1 MTNKTFEPVG
11 LLEIT
16 KQLADSAQAHVDRGR
31 KQVADLEDRLHSVL
45 DAKRDVASDYA
56 KQLDFAMKRNE
67 SLWKDGYRVGLENG
81 ERKGYDEGY
90 KAGRESEMKQQIDS
104 MTLDEVS
111 QELVSGGISVEDQ
124 DQLVD
129 DVEKIIADH
138 ETGSTTSHEQDIDE
152 DEPDQY
158 QPEPEKWG
166 GTK

>member
-1 MTNKTFEPVG
+1 MTNETFEPVG

-31 KQVADLEDRLHSVL
+31 KQVADFEDRLHSAL
-45 DAKRDVASDYA
+45 DAKRDVASDYSR
-56 KQLDFAMKRNE
+56 QLHASITHNDAM
-67 SLWKDGYRVGLENG
+67 WKSGYTV
-81 ERKGYDEGY
+81 GYDEGY
-90 KAGRESEMKQQIDS
+90 KAGRESEMQKQIDS

-129 DVEKIIADH
+129 DVAKMIEDK
-138 ETGSTTSHEQDIDE
+138 DE

-158 QPEPEKWG
+158 QPETEKWG

>member
-1 MTNKTFEPVG
+1 MTNEIFEPVG

-16 KQLADSAQAHVDRGR
+16 KQLKTSRNKLD
-31 KQVADLEDRLHSVL
+31 DLTERMQTAL
-45 DAKRDVASDYA
+45 DAKRDASSAMSDEL
-56 KQLDFAMKRNE
+56 QEVMKRNQAM
-67 SLWKDGYRVGLENG
+67 WKSGYTVGYE
-81 ERKGYDEGY
+81 EGY
-90 KAGRESEMKQQIDS
+90 KEGRDSEMKQHIDS

-129 DVEKIIADH
+129 DVAKMIEDK
-138 ETGSTTSHEQDIDE
+138 DE

-158 QPEPEKWG
+158 PPEPEKWG

>member
-1 MTNKTFEPVG
+1 MTNETFEPVG

-31 KQVADLEDRLHSVL
+31 KQVADLEDRMHSAL
-45 DAKRDVASDYA
+45 DAKRDVASDYSR
-56 KQLDFAMKRNE
+56 QLQDTIKHNDAM
-67 SLWKDGYRVGLENG
+67 WKSGYEVGMENG
-81 ERKGYDEGY
+81 LRKGYDEGY

-111 QELVSGGISVEDQ
+111 QELVRGGISVEDQ
-124 DQLVD
+124 DQLLD
-129 DVEKIIADH
+129 DVAKMIEDK
-138 ETGSTTSHEQDIDE
+138 DE

>member
-1 MTNKTFEPVG
+1 MTNKTFESEQVVG

-16 KQLADSAQAHVDRGR
+16 KQLADRGR
-31 KQVADLEDRLHSVL
+31 KQVADLEDRLHSAL
-45 DAKRDVASDYA
+45 DAKRDVASDYSR
-56 KQLDFAMKRNE
+56 QLHASITHNDAM
-67 SLWKDGYRVGLENG
+67 WKSGYTVGYE
-81 ERKGYDEGY
+81 EGY
-90 KAGRESEMKQQIDS
+90 KEGRDSEMKQHIDS

-129 DVEKIIADH
+129 DVAKMIEDK
-138 ETGSTTSHEQDIDE
+138 DE

-158 QPEPEKWG
+158 PPEPEKWG

>member
-1 MTNKTFEPVG
+1 MTNEIFEPVG

-16 KQLADSAQAHVDRGR
+16 KQLKTSRNKLD
-31 KQVADLEDRLHSVL
+31 DLTERMQTAL

-56 KQLDFAMKRNE
+56 NQLDTAMKRNE

-90 KAGRESEMKQQIDS
+90 KAASEKRDRELLEAHGYDID
-104 MTLDEVS
+104 E
-111 QELVSGGISVEDQ
+111 
-124 DQLVD
+124 LVD
-129 DVEKIIADH
+129 DVAKMIEDK
-138 ETGSTTSHEQDIDE
+138 DE

>member
-67 SLWKDGYRVGLENG
+67 SLWKDGYTVGYE
-81 ERKGYDEGY
+81 EGY
-90 KAGRESEMKQQIDS
+90 KEGRDSEMKQHIDS

-129 DVEKIIADH
+129 DVAKMIEDK
-138 ETGSTTSHEQDIDE
+138 DE

>member
-1 MTNKTFEPVG
+1 MTNEIFEPVG

-16 KQLADSAQAHVDRGR
+16 KQLKTSRNKLD
-31 KQVADLEDRLHSVL
+31 DLTERMQTAL
-45 DAKRDVASDYA
+45 DAKRDAASAMSDEL
-56 KQLDFAMKRNE
+56 QEVMKRNQAMWQ
-67 SLWKDGYRVGLENG
+67 S
-81 ERKGYDEGY
+81 GYDEGF
-90 KAGRESEMKQQIDS
+90 KAGRDSEMKQHIDS

-129 DVEKIIADH
+129 DVAKMIEDK
-138 ETGSTTSHEQDIDE
+138 DE

>member
-31 KQVADLEDRLHSVL
+31 KQVADLEDRLHSAL
-45 DAKRDVASDYA
+45 DAKRDVASDYSR
-56 KQLDFAMKRNE
+56 QLHASITHNDAM
-67 SLWKDGYRVGLENG
+67 WKSGYTVGYE
-81 ERKGYDEGY
+81 EGY
-90 KAGRESEMKQQIDS
+90 KEGRDSEMKQHIDS

-124 DQLVD
+124 DRLVD
-129 DVEKIIADH
+129 DVAKMIEDK
-138 ETGSTTSHEQDIDE
+138 DE

-158 QPEPEKWG
+158 QPETEKWG

>member
-1 MTNKTFEPVG
+1 MTNEIFEPVG

-31 KQVADLEDRLHSVL
+31 KQVADLEDRLHSAL

-56 KQLDFAMKRNE
+56 NQLDTAVKHNE
-67 SLWKDGYRVGLENG
+67 SLWKDGYTIGFENG

-90 KAGRESEMKQQIDS
+90 KAASEKRDRELLESHGIDIEP
-104 MTLDEVS
+104 LFENV
-111 QELVSGGISVEDQ
+111 Q
-124 DQLVD
+124 
-129 DVEKIIADH
+129 KIIADH
-138 ETGSTTSHEQDIDE
+138 ERDIDE

-158 QPEPEKWG
+158 PPETEKWG

>member
-1 MTNKTFEPVG
+1 MTNETFEPVG

-31 KQVADLEDRLHSVL
+31 KQVADLEDRMHSAL
-45 DAKRDVASDYA
+45 DAKRDVASDYSR
-56 KQLDFAMKRNE
+56 QLHASITHNDAM
-67 SLWKDGYRVGLENG
+67 WKSGYTVGYE
-81 ERKGYDEGY
+81 EGY
-90 KAGRESEMKQQIDS
+90 KEGRDSEMKQHIDS

-158 QPEPEKWG
+158 PPEPEKWG

>member
-1 MTNKTFEPVG
+1 MTNETFVPMG
-11 LLEIT
+11 LVELT
-16 KQLADSAQAHVDRGR
+16 KQVADSARANIKSKR
-31 KQVADLEDRLHSVL
+31 KQVDDLEDRLHSAL

-90 KAGRESEMKQQIDS
+90 KAGRESEMKRSSEQRDR
-104 MTLDEVS
+104 
-111 QELVSGGISVEDQ
+111 ELLESHGI
-124 DQLVD
+124 
-129 DVEKIIADH
+129 DVEPLFANVQKIIADH

-158 QPEPEKWG
+158 PPEPEKWG

>member
-67 SLWKDGYRVGLENG
+67 SLWKDGYTVGYE
-81 ERKGYDEGY
+81 EGY
-90 KAGRESEMKQQIDS
+90 KEGRDSEMQKQIDS

-129 DVEKIIADH
+129 DVAKMIEDK
-138 ETGSTTSHEQDIDE
+138 DE

>member
-16 KQLADSAQAHVDRGR
+16 KQLKTNRKSVD
-31 KQVADLEDRLHSVL
+31 DLEDRLHSAL
-45 DAKRDVASDYA
+45 DAKRDVASDYSR
-56 KQLDFAMKRNE
+56 QLQDTIKHNDAM
-67 SLWKDGYRVGLENG
+67 WKSGYEVGMENG
-81 ERKGYDEGY
+81 LRKGYDEGY
-90 KAGRESEMKQQIDS
+90 KAGRESEMQKQIDS

-129 DVEKIIADH
+129 DVAKMIEDK
-138 ETGSTTSHEQDIDE
+138 DE

-158 QPEPEKWG
+158 QPEQEKWG

>member
-1 MTNKTFEPVG
+1 MTNEIFEPVG

-16 KQLADSAQAHVDRGR
+16 KQLKTNRKSVD
-31 KQVADLEDRLHSVL
+31 DLEDRLHSAL
-45 DAKRDVASDYA
+45 DAKRDVASDYSR
-56 KQLDFAMKRNE
+56 QLHASITHNDAM
-67 SLWKDGYRVGLENG
+67 WKSGYTVGYE
-81 ERKGYDEGY
+81 EGY
-90 KAGRESEMKQQIDS
+90 KEGRDSEMKQHIDS

-129 DVEKIIADH
+129 DVAKMIEDK
-138 ETGSTTSHEQDIDE
+138 DE

-158 QPEPEKWG
+158 PPETEKWG

>member
-31 KQVADLEDRLHSVL
+31 KQVADLEDRLHSAL
-45 DAKRDVASDYA
+45 DAKRDVASDYSR
-56 KQLDFAMKRNE
+56 QLHASITHNDAM
-67 SLWKDGYRVGLENG
+67 WKSGYTVGYE
-81 ERKGYDEGY
+81 EGY
-90 KAGRESEMKQQIDS
+90 KEGRDSEMKQHIDS

-129 DVEKIIADH
+129 DVAKMIEDK
-138 ETGSTTSHEQDIDE
+138 DE

>member
-16 KQLADSAQAHVDRGR
+16 KQLKTNRKSVD
-31 KQVADLEDRLHSVL
+31 DLEDRLHSAL
-45 DAKRDVASDYA
+45 DAKRDVASDYSR
-56 KQLDFAMKRNE
+56 QLQDTIKHNDAM
-67 SLWKDGYRVGLENG
+67 WKSGYEVGMENG
-81 ERKGYDEGY
+81 LRKGYDEGY
-90 KAGRESEMKQQIDS
+90 KAGRESEMQKQIDS

-129 DVEKIIADH
+129 DVAKMIEDK
-138 ETGSTTSHEQDIDE
+138 DE

-158 QPEPEKWG
+158 QPETEKWG

>member
-67 SLWKDGYRVGLENG
+67 SLWKSGYTVGYE
-81 ERKGYDEGY
+81 EGY
-90 KAGRESEMKQQIDS
+90 KEGRDSEMKQHIDS

-129 DVEKIIADH
+129 DVAKMIEDK
-138 ETGSTTSHEQDIDE
+138 DE

>member
-1 MTNKTFEPVG
+1 MTNEIFEPVG

-16 KQLADSAQAHVDRGR
+16 KQLKTSRNKLDDLTERMQSA
-31 KQVADLEDRLHSVL
+31 L
-45 DAKRDVASDYA
+45 DHKRDVSSAMSDEL
-56 KQLDFAMKRNE
+56 QEVMKRNQAM
-67 SLWKDGYRVGLENG
+67 WKSGYTVGYE
-81 ERKGYDEGY
+81 EGY
-90 KAGRESEMKQQIDS
+90 KEGRDSEMKQHIDS

-129 DVEKIIADH
+129 DVAKMIEDK
-138 ETGSTTSHEQDIDE
+138 DE

-158 QPEPEKWG
+158 PPETEKWG

>member
-67 SLWKDGYRVGLENG
+67 SLWKDGYTVGYE
-81 ERKGYDEGY
+81 EGY
-90 KAGRESEMKQQIDS
+90 KEGRDSEMQ
-104 MTLDEVS
+104 
-111 QELVSGGISVEDQ
+111 
-124 DQLVD
+124 
-129 DVEKIIADH
+129 
-138 ETGSTTSHEQDIDE
+138 
-152 DEPDQY
+152 
-158 QPEPEKWG
+158 
-166 GTK
+166 

>member
-31 KQVADLEDRLHSVL
+31 KQVADLEDRLHSAL

-56 KQLDFAMKRNE
+56 NQLDFALKRNQGH
-67 SLWKDGYRVGLENG
+67 WQN
-81 ERKGYDEGY
+81 GYDAGYSEGY
-90 KAGRESEMKQQIDS
+90 ANGWKAGSLTSTEPTSEERDRELLESH
-104 MTLDEVS
+104 
-111 QELVSGGISVEDQ
+111 GI
-124 DQLVD
+124 
-129 DVEKIIADH
+129 DVEPLFANVQKIIADH
-138 ETGSTTSHEQDIDE
+138 ETGSTTSHERDIDE

-158 QPEPEKWG
+158 PPEPEKWG

>member
-1 MTNKTFEPVG
+1 MTNETFEPVG

-31 KQVADLEDRLHSVL
+31 KQVADLEDRMHSAL
-45 DAKRDVASDYA
+45 DAKRDVASDYSR
-56 KQLDFAMKRNE
+56 QLHASITHNDAM
-67 SLWKDGYRVGLENG
+67 WKSGYTVGYE
-81 ERKGYDEGY
+81 EGY
-90 KAGRESEMKQQIDS
+90 KEGRDSEMKQHIDS

-129 DVEKIIADH
+129 DVAKMIEDK
-138 ETGSTTSHEQDIDE
+138 DE

>member
-31 KQVADLEDRLHSVL
+31 KQVADLEDRLHSAL

-90 KAGRESEMKQQIDS
+90 KAGRESEMKQHIDS

-129 DVEKIIADH
+129 DVAKMIEDK
-138 ETGSTTSHEQDIDE
+138 DE

>member
-16 KQLADSAQAHVDRGR
+16 KQLKTNRKSVD
-31 KQVADLEDRLHSVL
+31 DLEDRLHSAL

-56 KQLDFAMKRNE
+56 NQLDTAMKRNE

-90 KAGRESEMKQQIDS
+90 KAGRESEMQKQIDS
-104 MTLDEVS
+104 MTMDEVS

-129 DVEKIIADH
+129 DVAKMIEDK
-138 ETGSTTSHEQDIDE
+138 DE
-152 DEPDQY
+152 DEPYQY
-158 QPEPEKWG
+158 QPETEKWG